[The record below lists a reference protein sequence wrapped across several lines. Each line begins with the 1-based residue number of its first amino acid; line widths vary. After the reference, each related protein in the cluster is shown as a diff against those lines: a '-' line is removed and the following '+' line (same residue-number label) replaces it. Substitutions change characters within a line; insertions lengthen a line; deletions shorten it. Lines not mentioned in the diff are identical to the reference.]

1 MIIYGII
8 YLYHDNNY
16 IKLYIDG
23 QIVDSLNIVGNIN
36 NVNDFYLGTRNPLGE
51 FFNGNPMKYN

>member
-1 MIIYGII
+1 MNDSPNYINDDMWHNIFATY
-8 YLYHDNNY
+8 DNNY

-36 NVNDFYLGTRNPLGE
+36 NVTVFILE
-51 FFNGNPMKYN
+51 QEIH